1 MIITIITGGTGS
13 THLQKGLHQL
23 LPTLPIN
30 LLINGY
36 DDGKSTGVLR
46 KLFPN
51 TLGISDFR
59 KNQILE
65 YKLMYGDNETYQ
77 LLNNRFTSNSP
88 YNYIMNLIHCTQF
101 DNDNIKYFL
110 LDNTNY
116 FFGLQQSKN
125 IEYDDFSFANIIYC
139 ALLNKNNNNMETVCN
154 IIKNELNLKN
164 NIFLNS
170 NENLILNA
178 ITQNSTILFDESSI
192 VDFNDENDKIIDI
205 FFDKSDPVLNKNT
218 EELLLTSDIIVF
230 SCGTQFSSLIP
241 TYKTLLFKETICK
254 SKAKKFM
261 VFNCDY
267 DKDIMNYS
275 GNELLDKINEYLPL
289 TDIQI
294 IISNGM
300 NHKLF
305 PTSKTYNYINIPSLI
320 QNSHH
325 NGYLIWEYILNYYF
339 KDYYNKNYM
348 FDYDYTLYDKNDIP
362 VSNENMMLLNKIH
375 NKTIITN
382 NCYSN
387 VMQMSGI
394 PIYSNFGNI
403 FNNDHYIDDNFILN
417 EEDIIYLNNVID
429 KIEIDDQKY
438 IITNRKNISISIKP
452 IENRSEIIETIKPF
466 LSTKYDIVETGK
478 TTIEF
483 IKKGLSKRNVFKK
496 LFLDNKYTYIS
507 DTNDID
513 YTIKDK
519 IKFLQ
524 INSIFKTNLFLK
536 SIIIGPKYDFCIIV
550 GGINKRMNVDYPKC
564 LIEVDNELVLTKIIN
579 HIMPYANNIFICGNN
594 YYKNSFIEF
603 ETSNHYQNVIFLYF
617 NSIDN
622 SQSYPK
628 GNGETI
634 FQLLNSIHYLTDK
647 LFIMWGDIIIS
658 DNKIFEEMYSN
669 QYNNDFLIPTR
680 YEENPYAYLI
690 IDDNKVTRMEY
701 KKNINVD
708 FGYHDQ
714 CIFLCDKNKI
724 KHELQFLI
732 KQDYDE
738 LNFLDII
745 PYVGNIDFYETNY
758 PLRSFNTINEL

>member
-1 MIITIITGGTGS
+1 MIITIITGGSGS
-13 THLQKGLHQL
+13 THLQKGLRQMS
-23 LPTLPIN
+23 PNIPIN

-65 YKLMYGDNETYQ
+65 YKLIYGENDIYK
-77 LLNNRFTSNSP
+77 LLNHRFTNITP
-88 YNYIMNLIHCTQF
+88 YNYLIHLINSTHF
-101 DNDNIKYFL
+101 DNDELKHFL
-110 LDNTNY
+110 LCNTNY
-116 FFGLQQSKN
+116 FFELEQSKQIN
-125 IEYDDFSFANIIYC
+125 YVDFSFTNIIYC
-139 ALLNKNNNNMETVCN
+139 ALLSKNNSDMEIVCN
-154 IIKNELNLKN
+154 IIKNELKLKN

-170 NENLILNA
+170 NENLILKG
-178 ITQNSTILFDESSI
+178 ITQNDKILLDESSI
-192 VDFNDENDKIIDI
+192 VDFNDENDKIVDI
-205 FFDKSDPVLNKNT
+205 FFDKCDPVLNKNT

-241 TYKTLLFKETICK
+241 TYKTLLFKETIRK

-261 VFNCDY
+261 VLNCDY
-267 DKDIMNYS
+267 DKDIINYS

-300 NHKLF
+300 NHELF
-305 PTSKTYNYINIPSLI
+305 PTSKTYNYINIPLLI

-325 NGYLIWEYILNYYF
+325 NGYLIWVYIFNYYF
-339 KDYYNKNYM
+339 KNYYNKNYI
-348 FDYDYTLYDKNDIP
+348 FDYDYTLYDKNLISI
-362 VSNENMMLLNKIH
+362 SNENMNLLNKIN
-375 NKTIITN
+375 NKIIITN

-387 VMQMSGI
+387 LLKMNDVS
-394 PIYSNFGNI
+394 IYSNFGNVY
-403 FNNDHYIDDNFILN
+403 NNCKYIDNHFILN
-417 EEDIIYLNNVID
+417 EEDVIYLNEIIS
-429 KIEIDDQKY
+429 KIDQKY

-452 IENRSEIIETIKPF
+452 IVNRSEIIDTIKPF
-466 LSTKYDIVETGK
+466 LLNTKYDIVETGK

-483 IKKGLSKRNVFKK
+483 IKKGLSKRNIFEK
-496 LFLDNKYTYIS
+496 LFLDNNYTYIS

-513 YTIKDK
+513 YTIKDN
-519 IKFLQ
+519 IKFLE

-536 SIIIGPKYDFCIIV
+536 SIIIGQKYDFCIIV

-564 LIEVDNELVLTKIIN
+564 LIKVDNELVLTKIIN

-594 YYKNSFIEF
+594 YYKSSFIEF
-603 ETSNHYQNVIFLYF
+603 EKSVKYQNVIFLYF
-617 NSIDN
+617 DSIDN

-634 FQLLNSIHYLTDK
+634 FQLLNSINYLTDK

-658 DNKIFEEMYSN
+658 DNKIFEEMYSK
-669 QYNNDFLIPTR
+669 QYNNDFLIPTK
-680 YEENPYAYLI
+680 YEETPYAYLI
-690 IDDNKVTRMEY
+690 IDNDKVTRMEY
-701 KKNINVD
+701 KKNINID

-724 KHELQFLI
+724 KHELDFLI
-732 KQDYDE
+732 NQDYDE

-745 PYVGNIDFYETNY
+745 PYLENIEFYETIY
-758 PLRSFNTINEL
+758 PLKSFNTINEL